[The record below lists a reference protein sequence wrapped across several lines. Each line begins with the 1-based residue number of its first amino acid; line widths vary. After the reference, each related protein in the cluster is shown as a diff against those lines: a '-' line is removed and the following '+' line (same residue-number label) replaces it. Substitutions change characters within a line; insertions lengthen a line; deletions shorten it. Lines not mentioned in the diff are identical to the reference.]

1 MNETTAHHLIDSHS
15 ILSILISYRCSKSVR
30 QLYKYNT
37 HHITIL
43 IGCYLYYMHT
53 NREFNT
59 NNIVKLISVYDY
71 NRVKRYLNDLYR
83 CNIIAQARPNKTI
96 KYYTLT
102 DLGLSLVA
110 EISNNAEKIMYDFCN
125 KYNISL

>member
-1 MNETTAHHLIDSHS
+1 
-15 ILSILISYRCSKSVR
+15 
-30 QLYKYNT
+30 
-37 HHITIL
+37 
-43 IGCYLYYMHT
+43 MHT